1 MFEDV
6 PLNKLPEVKPKL
18 QSLLKT
24 IVDDGDINMERIKS
38 IIKRN
43 KLEHLSNIENNPHS
57 TLAFIIIGHILY
69 GNSKEDVILFLLLI
83 VTVV

>member
-18 QSLLKT
+18 QDLLKK
-24 IVDDGDINMERIKS
+24 IVEEEDINMDRIKS

-43 KLEHLSNIENNPHS
+43 KLEHLSNIENHPHS
-57 TLAFIIIGHILY
+57 TLAFIVIGHILY
-69 GNSKEDVILFLLLI
+69 GNTKEDVTI
-83 VTVV
+83 